1 MTQYKVEMRDVDR
14 RSWNDVG
21 QFLMRM
27 MSESLMRMMSTSLD
41 QNDVKLFDKNGVCL
55 RVCSDFRRMLDSFLM
70 RTMRIMNMM
79 IGMIE
84 TMKVKRMMNDIIMKK
99 RRSNFQK
106 SFQRRAK
113 NQQ

>member
-21 QFLMRM
+21 RFLIRMMSKSLIRRMSDSFLMRM
-27 MSESLMRMMSTSLD
+27 M
-41 QNDVKLFDKNGVCL
+41 K
-55 RVCSDFRRMLDSFLM
+55 
-70 RTMRIMNMM
+70 IMNMM

-113 NQQ
+113 NQR

>member
-21 QFLMRM
+21 QFLIRM
-27 MSESLMRMMSTSLD
+27 MSKSLI
-41 QNDVKLFDKNGVCL
+41 
-55 RVCSDFRRMLDSFLM
+55 RRMSDSFLM
-70 RTMRIMNMM
+70 RMMRIMNMM

-113 NQQ
+113 NQR